1 MVPGQAM
8 VRASLALTILAI
20 EGISGRSFSPP
31 SSTMAPLEDD
41 EAKDFV
47 SSKLTFSLLFSTLLK
62 VFNQLIRSRVLFGE
76 LPRDPWTE
84 KLAGRVSE
92 LGKRINP
99 I

>member
-1 MVPGQAM
+1 M
-8 VRASLALTILAI
+8 VRASLTLTILAI
-20 EGISGRSFSPP
+20 EGISGRGIS

-47 SSKLTFSLLFSTLLK
+47 SSKLTFSLLFSTLLA
-62 VFNQLIRSRVLFGE
+62 VFNQLIMPRILFGE

-84 KLAGRVSE
+84 KVSRRVSE
-92 LGKRINP
+92 LGNRINP